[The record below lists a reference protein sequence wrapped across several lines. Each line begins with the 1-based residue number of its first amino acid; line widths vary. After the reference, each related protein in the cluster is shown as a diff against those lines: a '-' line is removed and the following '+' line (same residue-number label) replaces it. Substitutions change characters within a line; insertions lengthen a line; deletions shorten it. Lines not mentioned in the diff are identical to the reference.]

1 MNGFFYV
8 RQQRSKD
15 VIVEVIQIGFFTF
28 GPFFLVLCENVH
40 TAQIKILYIF
50 VVFRHLQAGHT

>member
-28 GPFFLVLCENVH
+28 GPFFSVKWKR
-40 TAQIKILYIF
+40 TYSPDP
-50 VVFRHLQAGHT
+50 VFIHICGVKQLQAGWT